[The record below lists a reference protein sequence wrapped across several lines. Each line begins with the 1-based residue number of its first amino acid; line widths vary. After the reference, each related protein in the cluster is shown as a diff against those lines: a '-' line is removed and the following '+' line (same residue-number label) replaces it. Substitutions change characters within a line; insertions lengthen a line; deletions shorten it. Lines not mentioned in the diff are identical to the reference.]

1 MPSQV
6 EPSRCGMTKRW
17 NLDSVLPEVMDA
29 ARALTDARY
38 GAVGLL
44 DDSGQVQAVDAA
56 QEEAA
61 GDTLVPSAGGQS
73 RILAVDD
80 EPQVLWLLRNI
91 LSASGH
97 KLFGAI
103 NAREMMR
110 LLETEQ
116 PHLVLL
122 DLMLPDA
129 NGFDLMG
136 RIREV
141 SDVPVIF
148 LSGNDQEQNV
158 VRALN
163 MGAEDYITKP
173 FSSTELLARVTLSLR
188 KRSQPI
194 SRR

>member
-1 MPSQV
+1 
-6 EPSRCGMTKRW
+6 
-17 NLDSVLPEVMDA
+17 
-29 ARALTDARY
+29 
-38 GAVGLL
+38 
-44 DDSGQVQAVDAA
+44 
-56 QEEAA
+56 
-61 GDTLVPSAGGQS
+61 
-73 RILAVDD
+73 
-80 EPQVLWLLRNI
+80 
-91 LSASGH
+91 
-97 KLFGAI
+97 
-103 NAREMMR
+103 
-110 LLETEQ
+110 
-116 PHLVLL
+116 
-122 DLMLPDA
+122 
-129 NGFDLMG
+129 MG